1 MTVEW
6 PKGYHRGSTIFKEK
20 KRGGEVGCTCV
31 LCDKFYSNV
40 IFDSIIEQHETLH
53 LLQQIRANLS
63 NQQIELVMQGEDE

>member
-40 IFDSIIEQHETLH
+40 IFDSIIEQHEIMH
-53 LLQQIRANLS
+53 LLQQVRANFEKS
-63 NQQIELVMQGEDE
+63 ELVMQGEDE